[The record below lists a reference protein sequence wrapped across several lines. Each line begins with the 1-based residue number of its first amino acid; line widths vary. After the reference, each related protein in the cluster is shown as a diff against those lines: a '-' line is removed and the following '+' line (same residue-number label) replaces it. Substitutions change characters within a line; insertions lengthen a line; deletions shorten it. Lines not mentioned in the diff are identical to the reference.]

1 MHIITTEAK
10 QRVTMESIQPP
21 QETIVS
27 SDKKKRSPK
36 TESFFFSNTVPTPL
50 THIQDGQE
58 KKDISSQKHND
69 S

>member
-1 MHIITTEAK
+1 
-10 QRVTMESIQPP
+10 MESIQPP